1 MILCEVALG
10 NMKEVGLDR
19 TDDDDNTLELDLKK
33 FQSRKAI
40 GQNIP
45 DPRYTITRNYGL
57 SFTSLSLCVV
67 ISVSLFLF
75 RCSYATW
82 KIDS

>member
-10 NMKEVGLDR
+10 NIKQISSIV
-19 TDDDDNTLELDLKK
+19 DDDDDDTKQLNLKEY
-33 FQSRKAI
+33 QSRQGL

-57 SFTSLSLCVV
+57 
-67 ISVSLFLF
+67 
-75 RCSYATW
+75 
-82 KIDS
+82 

>member
-10 NMKEVGLDR
+10 NIKEVGLNQNNNN
-19 TDDDDNTLELDLKK
+19 DDDDTKQLDLKK
-33 FQSRKAI
+33 FQSRKGI

-57 SFTSLSLCVV
+57 FSLQNSFFFFN
-67 ISVSLFLF
+67 LFFKVFVCHLVN
-75 RCSYATW
+75 
-82 KIDS
+82 